1 MYSAYAGRRDQ
12 GQRSKDK
19 GLRGTADNIVLSSLH
34 ELISRLEDGAK
45 LPTVRDLMKKH
56 RVSQATVQEAI
67 NRLRDEGVVTSQV
80 GRGTHVIRGGYGRG
94 LVAQAPRSATA
105 LDSLLILSNA
115 SINERGAL
123 VQDHIVQEMSREGS
137 KVVQISYHHTDHL
150 LEILSSIPNFDA
162 AILQSHYESIPIR
175 LLHLLQ
181 QKTRALVVD
190 GHTVSGVDIDRIGTD
205 WEDALELVLQHLEGL
220 GHRSFGLVSLN
231 TTAQPVLAAR
241 RAFVRH
247 GSIRREGFTFH
258 PPIILDGVRHPTN
271 SVDKPLEE
279 ALGGLRDSTGMLPF
293 SALVTIGMTDTL
305 GLRQSLDRMHIRCP
319 EDLSVVV
326 LGHHD
331 VPTEHLGSMTIA
343 GSSHLEAAQK
353 LIETIRK
360 RIADPKAAA
369 QIVYLQCSQ
378 VLRQSTM
385 PPQGA
390 WRDQRAT
397 AAEQA

>member
-1 MYSAYAGRRDQ
+1 MYSTRYANPMNRPRGQAGEGRDGNERK
-12 GQRSKDK
+12 GK
-19 GLRGTADNIVLSSLH
+19 GLVSMSGNIVLSSLH
-34 ELISRLEDGAK
+34 DLIARLEDGAR
-45 LPTVRDLMKKH
+45 LPTVRDLMKRH

-80 GRGTHVIRGGYGRG
+80 GRGTYVVKGGSGARTDRAFG
-94 LVAQAPRSATA
+94 SAPV

-115 SINERGAL
+115 SMNERCAL
-123 VQDHIVQEMSREGS
+123 VQNYIVQEMSREGS

-150 LEILSSIPNFDA
+150 LEILSSLPNFDA

-205 WEDALELVLQHLEGL
+205 WEDALELAFRHLSEL
-220 GHRSFGLVSLN
+220 GHRSFGMVSLN

-247 GSIRREGFTFH
+247 GSIGREGYVFH
-258 PPIILDGVRHPTN
+258 APVVLDGVLHPTH
-271 SVDKPLEE
+271 SVEKALEY
-279 ALGGLRDSTGMLPF
+279 ALSGLMGEDGRLPF
-293 SALVTIGMTDTL
+293 TALVTVGISDTL
-305 GLRQSLDRMHIRCP
+305 GVRQCLDRLGLRRP
-319 EDLSVVV
+319 RDLSVAI

-331 VPTEHLGSMTIA
+331 VPTEHLGDMTVS

-353 LIETIRK
+353 LVETIRK
-360 RIADPKAAA
+360 RIVEPASPP

-378 VLRQSTM
+378 ITRQSTG
-385 PPQGA
+385 PAPKT
-390 WRDQRAT
+390 R
-397 AAEQA
+397 